1 MEKVRRSAPSP
12 LFLDQIKPSHPLE
25 ITKDWLTCAEHAQR
39 LLERINVA
47 LKLPQLTES
56 ERFELEA
63 TARTIQQMF
72 TAIVRA
78 FASTED
84 DRTFDQQLTAGAK
97 CLREEIR
104 TADGILDRLLRT

>member
-12 LFLDQIKPSHPLE
+12 LFLDQIKPSHRLE
-25 ITKDWLTCAEHAQR
+25 ITKDWLTCAEQAQR

-56 ERFELEA
+56 ERFELAA

-72 TAIVRA
+72 TAIGRA

-84 DRTFDQQLTAGAK
+84 DRTLDQQLTAGAK
-97 CLREEIR
+97 RLREEIR